1 MIDKKVDAQASHSAC
16 GWRLGLELP
25 PRLTVSQWA
34 DAHRGIA
41 AGTGPEPGRWRTD
54 RAPWTREPMDAFN
67 DPDVEIVVLK
77 WSSQVGKTEVLM
89 NVAGY
94 FIDQDPS
101 PQLFVLPD
109 LGIADS
115 FSRSRFSPTINATPR
130 LLERIGSHSSRSSST
145 TILEKNY
152 PGGDIVFAG
161 ANSPASLASRPRRVV
176 LFDEI
181 DKYKAAIGNDGD
193 PIKQG
198 FQRTQNFWNRKK
210 GLASTPTELNL
221 SAIDEWFKRS
231 DQRYFDVPCDACGVF
246 HFLEWENVVWDKGK
260 PATARYRCPHCEDLL
275 DQAQIY
281 RMVRHGHWKARAPFN
296 GTAGF
301 HVWAIYSPWVTM
313 ADLVVEWEDSE
324 GKPTEEQTFI
334 NLKVGRAYNPTRE
347 ASTTA
352 DELLARRED
361 YGPAADGAYAVP
373 PGVLLVTAF
382 VDVQS
387 NRFEVTFLGW
397 GEGDEKWVLDHV
409 IHYGDPTD
417 PAAFVRLD
425 VERLQRTFKHPSV
438 KDELRVEAVAFDA
451 GNWTQIVM
459 EFVREQRAGF
469 RPYYATKGMG
479 GWGRP
484 LILESREKFS
494 RGARLHILGVD
505 DGKATVYKEVAT
517 RPNPETGEGHYR
529 VHFPR
534 HLEKTYFEQLLG
546 EVVKF
551 EIVAG
556 RPVPKWK
563 PKPGVRNEA
572 LDCFVGAMAA
582 RYTLSVDYAAR
593 RAAADGRQTKIDGAV
608 IAGLFNS

>member
-1 MIDKKVDAQASHSAC
+1 MDAKQKVASAPAHVC

-34 DAHRGIA
+34 DAHRYIA

-54 RAPWTREPMDAFN
+54 RTPWTREAMDAFN
-67 DPDVEIVVLK
+67 DPDVDTVVLK
-77 WSSQVGKTEVLM
+77 WSSQVAKTEVFV

-94 FIDQDPS
+94 FIDQDPA

-109 LGIADS
+109 LGLADS
-115 FSRSRFSPTINATPR
+115 FSRSRFGPTINATPR
-130 LLERIGSHSSRSSST
+130 LLERIGAHSSRSSST

-161 ANSPASLASRPRRVV
+161 ANSPASLASRPRRIV

-221 SAIDEWFKRS
+221 SAIDDWFKRS
-231 DQRYFDVPCDACGVF
+231 DQRYFEVPCDACGVF
-246 HFLEWENVVWDKGK
+246 MFLEWENVVWERRK
-260 PATARYRCPHCEDLL
+260 PETARYRCQHCEALL

-281 RMVRHGHWKARAPFN
+281 SMVRHGHWRARAPFN
-296 GTAGF
+296 GVAGF
-301 HVWAIYSPWVTM
+301 HVWAIYSPWVAM
-313 ADLVVEWEDSE
+313 SALAAEWEDSE
-324 GKPTEEQTFI
+324 GKPNEEQAFI
-334 NLKVGRAYNPTRE
+334 NLKVGRPYNPTRE

-352 DELLARRED
+352 DELMARRED
-361 YGPAADGAYAVP
+361 YGPGGDGSYTVP
-373 PGVLLVTAF
+373 EQVLLITAF
-382 VDVQS
+382 VDVQQ
-387 NRFEVTFLGW
+387 NRFEITFMGW
-397 GEGDEKWVLDHV
+397 GEDDEKWVLDHI
-409 IHYGDPTD
+409 IHYADPTD
-417 PAAFVRLD
+417 PSSFNRLD
-425 VERLQRTFKHPSV
+425 IERLQRTFTHP
-438 KDELRVEAVAFDA
+438 KLGDMRVEAIGFDA

-469 RPYYATKGMG
+469 RPYYATKGVG

-484 LILESREKFS
+484 IILESKEKFS

-505 DGKATVYKEVAT
+505 DGKATTYKELAT
-517 RPNPETGEGHYR
+517 RPDPKTGDGHYR
-529 VHFPR
+529 VHFPK

-551 EIVAG
+551 ETVNG
-556 RPVPKWK
+556 RPVPKWV

-582 RYTLSVDYAAR
+582 RYTLSIDYAAR
-593 RAAADGRQTKIDGAV
+593 RAAAEGGAKKIDGSV
-608 IAGLFNS
+608 IANLFQK